1 MMPSAQ
7 NPSKRTFS
15 VALTTA
21 TPLEQ
26 VLVKHLDTLPRTEQA
41 RRLLALAVQ
50 GYLLESRLLR
60 QCTDGV
66 PATERATVQVSRGFR
81 LGTARPLSPELS
93 GSTGNLQYQATPSTD
108 APSDAKP
115 FAYLRS
121 VIGG

>member
-1 MMPSAQ
+1 MPAAQ

-15 VALTTA
+15 VVLTTA

-26 VLVKHLDTLPRTEQA
+26 VLLKHLDTLPRAEQA

-60 QCTDGV
+60 QCSNG
-66 PATERATVQVSRGFR
+66 PQAAERSAVQVSHGFR
-81 LGTARPLSPELS
+81 LGSARPLSPDVS
-93 GSTGNLQYQATPSTD
+93 GSTGNLQRQAAPFTD

-121 VIGG
+121 VIGS

>member
-1 MMPSAQ
+1 MPAAQ
-7 NPSKRTFS
+7 IPSKRTFNVVLS
-15 VALTTA
+15 TA

-26 VLVKHLDTLPRTEQA
+26 VLLKHLDTLPRAEQA

-60 QCTDGV
+60 QCSDA
-66 PATERATVQVSRGFR
+66 PQAAERSAVQVSHGFR
-81 LGTARPLSPELS
+81 LGSARPLSLDVS
-93 GSTGNLQYQATPSTD
+93 GSTGNLQRQAAPVID
-108 APSDAKP
+108 APSEAKP

>member
-1 MMPSAQ
+1 MPAAQ
-7 NPSKRTFS
+7 IPSKRTFNVMLS
-15 VALTTA
+15 TA

-26 VLVKHLDTLPRTEQA
+26 VLLKHLDTLPRTEQA

-60 QCTDGV
+60 QCSDGPQAV
-66 PATERATVQVSRGFR
+66 ERPTVQVSHGFR
-81 LGTARPLSPELS
+81 LGSARPLSPDVG
-93 GSTGNLQYQATPSTD
+93 GSTGNLQRQAAPVTD

>member
-1 MMPSAQ
+1 MPAAKI
-7 NPSKRTFS
+7 PSKRNFS
-15 VALTTA
+15 VVLSTA

-26 VLVKHLDTLPRTEQA
+26 VLLKHLDTLPRAEQA

-60 QCTDGV
+60 QCSEGSQ
-66 PATERATVQVSRGFR
+66 AAERATVQVSHGFR
-81 LGTARPLSPELS
+81 LGSARPLSPELG
-93 GSTGNLQYQATPSTD
+93 GSTGNLQRQAAPVID
-108 APSDAKP
+108 APSEAKP